1 MYVLVGEFF
10 CYSAEPFTM
19 RTEFRREYP
28 VDVLQA
34 MREALPSAR
43 RWLTSA
49 NAESPAGAAAALR
62 RAEVLSAEASIS

>member
-10 CYSAEPFTM
+10 LLFGRTM
-19 RTEFRREYP
+19 RTNFRREYP

-49 NAESPAGAAAALR
+49 NAVARWGGGGAAAGR
-62 RAEVLSAEASIS
+62 GV

>member
-1 MYVLVGEFF
+1 
-10 CYSAEPFTM
+10 M

-28 VDVLQA
+28 VGVLQA